1 MGSVDINLEPQ
12 AKVEFRL
19 TYEEL
24 LERQDGTYD
33 YIININ
39 PGAVVEDFHVN
50 ININESLPLSRLSVP
65 KVLESNEIDFSE
77 EETESSIALITR
89 NVNGSPNNARVV
101 FNPSIEYQ
109 EDAGEQGVSGKFV
122 VKYDVD
128 RKGEDNEVQVIN
140 GYFVHYFAPNE
151 LVQTLQKH
159 VVFVLDI
166 SGSMT
171 GEKIRQLKDAMFTV
185 FDDMTES
192 DYFNIVA
199 FSDRIS
205 HWNGKFDNLRDFN
218 DYIDYNDEEDNEKKE
233 EALANLPVFQATE
246 ENKHRAIS
254 SFLELKADG
263 GTNINDAIL
272 AAIDVTK
279 EAIKKETLPQNVKS
293 MVIFLTD
300 GLPSSG
306 VTNDD
311 EIKSNIQESN
321 GDQIPVFTIA
331 FGADTDIGLLQDIA
345 SQNNAISKRIYEG
358 SDAALQ
364 LEDFYAQISSPL
376 LSKLKFEYVGGL
388 VDNSSVSET
397 SVNTFFRGSEFIIT
411 GKLTQ
416 DDGEMALNVTGY
428 GKDGLYHKEV
438 GVCLRPAATLE
449 VDSSDSTE
457 ETPESSG
464 ELDDSLVTFPLQCLQ
479 PRVYPKSEAQSFLQ
493 KLFAFQHIK
502 QVLKKRDLEQT
513 EEEKKKLTTTALDLA
528 LENNFVTDLT
538 SLVVIKP
545 DEPALVNKFVDN
557 SGFQNRHSVQYKTTS
572 FGIQPLSLSFA
583 SPGVNNR
590 VQQSASVAYDQYDYA
605 YAYDMN
611 SASNFHQESF
621 NAGSLNS
628 TEMEEMDVPEEC
640 NGTLILYS
648 KTYNRGEMVELTESV
663 AELRTEKFENKAVS
677 ALLTGNCCWEVF
689 ADGNYTGESITLN
702 PDTKYDSV
710 TSLGKLF
717 RNVESVEKAMF
728 VC

>member
-1 MGSVDINLEPQ
+1 MLKLILTTLLLKQVLSAPQPQSTSSKEDEEVAPVILTKFHVNSTIRFRYSRTEVMAYYKNPGTKSNKAVFNMVIPQSAFISNFSMIIKGEEFTAEVKEKEEAKKAYDEALSTGAGAGLISKNTRNTNTFSVDINLEPQ

-77 EETESSIALITR
+77 EETESSIAEITR

-128 RKGEDNEVQVIN
+128 RKGEDNEVQVID

-151 LVQTLQKH
+151 LIQTLEKH

-218 DYIDYNDEEDNEKKE
+218 DYIDYNDEEDDEKKE

-246 ENKHRAIS
+246 ENKNLAIS
-254 SFLELKADG
+254 SVLELKADG

-293 MVIFLTD
+293 MVIFLT
-300 GLPSSG
+300 GKNYLF
-306 VTNDD
+306 
-311 EIKSNIQESN
+311 I
-321 GDQIPVFTIA
+321 
-331 FGADTDIGLLQDIA
+331 
-345 SQNNAISKRIYEG
+345 
-358 SDAALQ
+358 
-364 LEDFYAQISSPL
+364 
-376 LSKLKFEYVGGL
+376 LKNL
-388 VDNSSVSET
+388 K
-397 SVNTFFRGSEFIIT
+397 II
-411 GKLTQ
+411 
-416 DDGEMALNVTGY
+416 
-428 GKDGLYHKEV
+428 
-438 GVCLRPAATLE
+438 
-449 VDSSDSTE
+449 
-457 ETPESSG
+457 
-464 ELDDSLVTFPLQCLQ
+464 
-479 PRVYPKSEAQSFLQ
+479 
-493 KLFAFQHIK
+493 
-502 QVLKKRDLEQT
+502 
-513 EEEKKKLTTTALDLA
+513 
-528 LENNFVTDLT
+528 
-538 SLVVIKP
+538 
-545 DEPALVNKFVDN
+545 
-557 SGFQNRHSVQYKTTS
+557 
-572 FGIQPLSLSFA
+572 
-583 SPGVNNR
+583 
-590 VQQSASVAYDQYDYA
+590 
-605 YAYDMN
+605 
-611 SASNFHQESF
+611 
-621 NAGSLNS
+621 
-628 TEMEEMDVPEEC
+628 
-640 NGTLILYS
+640 
-648 KTYNRGEMVELTESV
+648 
-663 AELRTEKFENKAVS
+663 
-677 ALLTGNCCWEVF
+677 
-689 ADGNYTGESITLN
+689 
-702 PDTKYDSV
+702 
-710 TSLGKLF
+710 
-717 RNVESVEKAMF
+717 
-728 VC
+728 